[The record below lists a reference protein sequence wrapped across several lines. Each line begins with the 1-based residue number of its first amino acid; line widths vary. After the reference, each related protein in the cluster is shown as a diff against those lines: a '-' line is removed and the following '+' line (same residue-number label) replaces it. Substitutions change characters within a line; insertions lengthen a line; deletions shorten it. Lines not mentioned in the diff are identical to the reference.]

1 MSSRTSGRMRTN
13 IEDATD
19 KRSGK
24 IYGPPMGKK
33 LFVFIDDMNMPK
45 VDTYGTQQPIALL
58 LFLVSRGYMY
68 DYVKDLDVR
77 TYRDMRYIAAMGPP
91 VVGGIM

>member
-1 MSSRTSGRMRTN
+1 MSSRTSGENVRTN

-45 VDTYGTQQPIALL
+45 VDTMALA
-58 LFLVSRGYMY
+58 
-68 DYVKDLDVR
+68 
-77 TYRDMRYIAAMGPP
+77 I
-91 VVGGIM
+91 